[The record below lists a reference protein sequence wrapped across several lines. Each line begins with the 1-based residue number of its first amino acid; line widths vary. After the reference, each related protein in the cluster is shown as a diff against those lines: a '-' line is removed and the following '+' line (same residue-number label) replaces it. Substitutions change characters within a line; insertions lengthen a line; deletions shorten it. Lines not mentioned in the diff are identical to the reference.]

1 MKRAREK
8 RDDARRQLSDG
19 VDPTLKRR
27 AEEDAATNTF
37 KAVADEWLM
46 TKKHALT
53 PATWARDKRQIYKW
67 VVPYLGSKPIA
78 SIEAPDLLAVL
89 KKIEAKGVIDTAHR
103 TREVCGRVF
112 RYAIATGRAKHDIAA
127 DLVGALAPRT
137 TTHHAAITDPVKVGE
152 LLTSHRRLR
161 RPADYCRRSAAGS
174 VRVCTSHGAARRRM
188 DRDELGRRTT

>member
-1 MKRAREK
+1 MPTLTEPRVKAAKPAEK
-8 RDDARRQLSDG
+8 RDDARQLSDG

-78 SIEAPDLLAVL
+78 AIEAPDLLAVL

-103 TREVCGRVF
+103 STEVCGRVF

-127 DLVGALAPRT
+127 DLIGALAPRT
-137 TTHHAAITDPVKVGE
+137 TTHHAARAG
-152 LLTSHRRLR
+152 HR
-161 RPADYCRRSAAGS
+161 S
-174 VRVCTSHGAARRRM
+174 T
-188 DRDELGRRTT
+188 